1 MLALSSCEE
10 CLTSVMSHDCHAS
23 VLSCPLAMIIAM
35 IANSYI
41 LAIIEQRRNKVVI
54 SCRSLGNVD
63 TDNRKVNNV
72 FKYL

>member
-1 MLALSSCEE
+1 
-10 CLTSVMSHDCHAS
+10 
-23 VLSCPLAMIIAM
+23 MIIAM

-63 TDNRKVNNV
+63 TDNRKVNTV
-72 FKYL
+72 FKYVPLNLLLFKNFHPADCTNKITQ

>member
-1 MLALSSCEE
+1 
-10 CLTSVMSHDCHAS
+10 
-23 VLSCPLAMIIAM
+23 MIIAM

-54 SCRSLGNVD
+54 SYLGNRSPGNVD
-63 TDNRKVNNV
+63 TDNRKVNTV